1 MEADHSINTVSY
13 YLLNFVAFAIGFGIT
28 RYICFKN
35 NKIKRYIL
43 LGCLLL
49 SFTFLLSLI
58 VSSTDSK
65 YKLVNLNKC
74 LTKRETDK
82 FFKTL
87 LKTHHPDNYSK
98 QDTQDNTYKLYND
111 QRELLT
117 DHYLRNFYEKYNYS
131 VTSGSYSKSKSE
143 SILQYLFQEKLN
155 SHFHL
160 SFFLLSLVLYIF
172 YRGKIIEYN
181 GFLIKV
187 LFCKTFII
195 IYSLYFKK
203 SFECGLLDNF
213 FPKQTLHQQL
223 YYIEIYFS
231 FLFGVTTLIF
241 YNYYINER
249 KILVGK
255 CDVLLKIR
263 SEAVKPKISME
274 HVIVLKNLKEF
285 YS

>member
-1 MEADHSINTVSY
+1 MEDDHSINTVSY
-13 YLLNFVAFAIGFGIT
+13 YLLNFAAFSIGFSIT
-28 RYICFKN
+28 KYICNKN
-35 NKIKRYIL
+35 SRIKRYIL
-43 LGCLLL
+43 MGSFLLT
-49 SFTFLLSLI
+49 FTFWLSLI
-58 VSSTDSK
+58 VLSTDSK
-65 YKLVNLNKC
+65 YNLINLDKC

-117 DHYLRNFYEKYNYS
+117 DHYLRIFYEKYNYS

-172 YRGKIIEYN
+172 YRGKILEHN
-181 GFLIKV
+181 GFLIKI

-203 SFECGLLDNF
+203 SFECGLLDNL
-213 FPKQTLHQQL
+213 FPEQTLHQQL

-231 FLFGVTTLIF
+231 FLFGITTLIF
-241 YNYYINER
+241 HNYYINER

-255 CDVLLKIR
+255 CDELLRIK
-263 SEAVKPKISME
+263 SEAVRPKISME
-274 HVIVLKNLKEF
+274 HVFALKNLIEI